1 MGRPPTIDRK
11 QLLEAARSLFARKGY
26 DATTLAEIAAAV
38 KVTPAAVLRHAGSK
52 EKLFV
57 ESMAAGMLQLPPFF
71 AELEA
76 AAVAP
81 DPRVALRRF
90 AEQFVPFAEQ
100 RLAETISIHMHVGAK
115 TPFAVPFDPK
125 RKDSPPRRGIP
136 LIERYLERAVAAGTL
151 RLGDPRAASI
161 LFAGSLQSYA
171 FFHQVLQVFDRPFP
185 LDAYLDTLFEI
196 WTVGA
201 VVLKAG
207 RKKKTGGKVG
217 GRRGGKAS

>member
-1 MGRPPTIDRK
+1 MGRPPTIHRK
-11 QLLEAARSLFARKGY
+11 QLLEAARALFARKGY
-26 DATTLAEIAAAV
+26 EATTLAEIAAAV
-38 KVTPAAVLRHAGSK
+38 KVTPAAILRHAGSK

-57 ESMAAGMLQLPPFF
+57 EAMASGMLELPPFF

-76 AAVAP
+76 ADVAP

-125 RKDSPPRRGIP
+125 RKNSPPRRGIP
-136 LIERYLERAVAAGTL
+136 LIERYLKRAREAGTL
-151 RLGDPRAASI
+151 AVPDTLAAAI

-171 FFHQVLQVFDRPFP
+171 FFHQVLKVFDRPFP
-185 LDAYLDTLFEI
+185 LDVYLDTMFEI
-196 WTVGA
+196 WTRGA
-201 VVLKAG
+201 VVPGKV
-207 RKKKTGGKVG
+207 RKRSAVG

>member
-1 MGRPPTIDRK
+1 MGRPPTIHRK
-11 QLLEAARSLFARKGY
+11 QLLDAARTLFARKGY

-57 ESMAAGMLQLPPFF
+57 ESMVSGMLELPPFF

-76 AAVAP
+76 AEVAP

-100 RLAETISIHMHVGAK
+100 RLAETISVHLHTGSR

-136 LIERYLERAVAAGTL
+136 LIERYLARATKAGTL
-151 RLGDPRAASI
+151 RLRDTRAAAI

-171 FFHQVLQVFDRPFP
+171 FFHQVLKVFDRPFP
-185 LDAYLDTLFEI
+185 LASYLDTLFEI
-196 WTVGA
+196 WTSGA
-201 VVLKAG
+201 VVPGGKKAG
-207 RKKKTGGKVG
+207 ALSRAG